1 MKLAAAPVADAEPL
15 VGFTV
20 AVTTDRRHDEL
31 AGLLEQCGARVVVAP
46 ALRIVPLP
54 DDSDLRAA
62 TVACVDLPLDIVVA
76 TTAIGLRGWLE
87 AAEGWGLADALR
99 ARLTSASLIARGPL
113 TRAAVR
119 AAGLTEAWAPA
130 EESSD
135 AVLDHLLARGIAG
148 QRIAVQLHGEPQP
161 DFCAALRAAGADVLE
176 IPVYRWGPPTDPA
189 PLRRLV
195 DLIGG
200 RLVDAVTFTSA
211 PAVRS
216 LIDAG
221 GPELL
226 DRMRTGVTAACVG
239 AIAAEPLRAEG
250 VPVVSPDR
258 PRLAGLVHKLI
269 EELPKRAPTLQ
280 VAGTTVTLR
289 GHAAVVNGLLKPLA
303 PGPMAVLRALA
314 EAHGKV
320 LSRAS
325 LLRVLPRGA
334 DEHAVEMAVA
344 RLRAALGG
352 TTYVQTVV
360 KRGYRLALD

>member
-20 AVTTDRRHDEL
+20 AVTADRRDDEL
-31 AGLLEQCGARVVVAP
+31 ANLLEQCGARVVVAP

-54 DDSDLRAA
+54 DDNDLRAA
-62 TVACVDLPLDIVVA
+62 TVTCIDNPLDIVVV

-99 ARLTSASLIARGPL
+99 ARLTSATLVARGEQ
-113 TRAAVR
+113 TRAAIR
-119 AAGLTEAWAPA
+119 AAGLAESRVPTE
-130 EESSD
+130 SMD
-135 AVLDHLLARGIAG
+135 AVLDHLLTRGLAG

-161 DFCAALRAAGADVLE
+161 DFCAALRTAGADVLE

-221 GPELL
+221 GPEVL
-226 DRMRTGVTAACVG
+226 DRLRTEVTAACVG
-239 AIAAEPLRAEG
+239 EFAAQPLVTEG
-250 VPVVSPDR
+250 VPVVAPAQ
-258 PRLAGLVHKLI
+258 PRLAGLVHKLA
-269 EELPKRAPTLQ
+269 EELPKRAPTLR

-314 EAHGKV
+314 EAKGKV
-320 LSRAS
+320 LSRAA

>member
-1 MKLAAAPVADAEPL
+1 MPADAEPL
-15 VGFTV
+15 AGFTV
-20 AVTTDRRHDEL
+20 AVTADRRHDEL
-31 AGLLEQCGARVVVAP
+31 AGLLERCGARVVVAP

-54 DDSDLRAA
+54 DDTDLRAA
-62 TVACVDLPLDIVVA
+62 TVTCVDRPLDIMVA

-87 AAEGWGLADALR
+87 AAEGWGLADALKV
-99 ARLTSASLIARGPL
+99 RLTSAHLVARGPQA
-113 TRAAVR
+113 RAAAR
-119 AAGLTEAWAPA
+119 AGGLVEDWAPA
-130 EESSD
+130 VESSD
-135 AVLDHLLARGIAG
+135 AVLDHLMARGLAG
-148 QRIAVQLHGEPQP
+148 QRLAVQLHGEPQP

-176 IPVYRWGPPTDPA
+176 IPVYRWGPPADPA

-216 LIDAG
+216 LLDTG
-221 GPELL
+221 GPEVL
-226 DRMRTGVTAACVG
+226 DRLKTDVTAACIG
-239 AIAAEPLRAEG
+239 ELTAEPLVEHE
-250 VPVVSPDR
+250 VPVVAPAR
-258 PRLAGLVHKLI
+258 PRLGELVGVLVD
-269 EELPKRAPTLQ
+269 ELPKRTPTLQ

-314 EAHGKV
+314 EARGKV
-320 LSRAS
+320 LSRAA

>member
-31 AGLLEQCGARVVVAP
+31 AGLLEHCGARVVVAP

-54 DDSDLRAA
+54 DDAELRAA
-62 TVACVDLPLDIVVA
+62 TVACIDNPLDIVVA
-76 TTAIGLRGWLE
+76 STAIGLRGWLE

-99 ARLTSASLIARGPL
+99 ARLASASLVARGPQ

-119 AAGLTEAWAPA
+119 AAGLAESFAPA
-130 EESSD
+130 GESSD
-135 AVLDHLLARGIAG
+135 AVLDHLLALGVAG

-161 DFCAALRAAGADVLE
+161 DFCAALRAAGADVLQ

-221 GPELL
+221 GPTVL

-239 AIAAEPLRAEG
+239 EIAAGPLVAER
-250 VPVVSPDR
+250 VPVVAPDQ
-258 PRLAGLVHKLI
+258 PRLAGLVHRLV
-269 EELPKRAPTLQ
+269 EELPRRAPTLQ

-314 EAHGKV
+314 EARGKV

>member
-1 MKLAAAPVADAEPL
+1 MTAGPLA
-15 VGFTV
+15 GFTV

-31 AGLLEQCGARVVVAP
+31 AGLLERHGARVVVAP

-54 DDSDLRAA
+54 DDADLRAA
-62 TVACVDLPLDIVVA
+62 TVTCIDKPLDILVA
-76 TTAIGLRGWLE
+76 ITATGVRGWLE
-87 AAEGWGLADALR
+87 AAEGWGMADGLR
-99 ARLTSASLIARGPL
+99 ARLAAAHLVVRGSP
-113 TRAAVR
+113 R
-119 AAGLTEAWAPA
+119 AAGLVADRVVD
-130 EESSD
+130 SRD
-135 AVLDHLLARGIAG
+135 AVQDYLMARGVAG

-161 DFCAALRAAGADVLE
+161 DLCAALRTAGADVLE

-211 PAVRS
+211 PAGDS
-216 LIDAG
+216 LLETG
-221 GPELL
+221 GPDVLAKL
-226 DRMRTGVTAACVG
+226 RDGVTAACVG
-239 AIAAEPLRAEG
+239 RLAAAPLVARD
-250 VPVVSPDR
+250 VPVVVPPR
-258 PRLAGLVHKLI
+258 PRLAELVRSLVDV
-269 EELPKRAPTLQ
+269 LPARAPTLDI
-280 VAGTTVTLR
+280 AGTTVTLR
-289 GHAAVVNGLLKPLA
+289 GHAAVVNGLFKPLA

-314 EAHGKV
+314 EARGTV
-320 LSRAS
+320 LSRAA

-360 KRGYRLALD
+360 KRGYRLAMD